1 MKSIDKKIRPFYFIQ
16 LACAASGMAL
26 SIYLLVHHTRVKLGI
41 QDSSSFCSFG
51 RMADCDIVNVSRFS
65 EVSGVPLA
73 SIGAVYF
80 FFLLILGILFSPKN
94 PLFKALSGFLMGL
107 TSLALFI
114 DLILLVGIQ
123 WLTLKS
129 FCLLCIL
136 TYVANLGHLLA
147 NYRINTLLP
156 SPKNGVSWKNLKK
169 SQTVILLLGVLVFM
183 GILSF
188 LPSWIESRS
197 GQDSNQRKALVSDF
211 FNQWPQLPSKNI
223 PISAGDA
230 SFGNPNAKLKITVFS
245 DFQCPFCRKA
255 AFSLHS
261 LLPSFKED
269 IYLTFKHFPLD
280 STCNPIVPS
289 PMHPFA
295 CSLARLGVCAQEKN
309 RFWDY
314 HDTVFM
320 KVEDSDL
327 LSGWDSLRTK
337 LNDIFS
343 ADEFDRCLQS
353 DSSLSGVK
361 KNIQEG
367 IELEIKGTPATF
379 VNGRVLSIPLDLET
393 LKKLIE
399 LEKS

>member
-1 MKSIDKKIRPFYFIQ
+1 MKSLEKKIRPLYFIQ
-16 LACAASGMAL
+16 LTCAVIGMVISL
-26 SIYLLVHHTRVKLGI
+26 YLLVHHTRVKLGI

-80 FFLLILGILFSPKN
+80 FFLLILGLVFTPKS
-94 PLFKALSGFLMGL
+94 PLFKAVSTLLIGL
-107 TSLALFI
+107 TSLALLI
-114 DLILLVGIQ
+114 DLILLVWIQ

-136 TYVANLGHLLA
+136 TYVANLGHLVA
-147 NYRINTLLP
+147 NYRMKTLLP
-156 SPKNGVSWKNLKK
+156 SKNSGFLKNLKW
-169 SQTVILLLGVLVFM
+169 SQPVILFLGMSVFI
-183 GILSF
+183 GVISF
-188 LPSWIESRS
+188 LPSWIQSRS
-197 GQDSNQRKALVSDF
+197 GQDLNQRKALISDF

-223 PISAGDA
+223 PISKEDA
-230 SFGNPNAKLKITVFS
+230 SFGNPDAKLKIIVFS

-269 IYLTFKHFPLD
+269 IFLTFKHFPLD
-280 STCNPIVPS
+280 SSCNPVVPS

-337 LNDIFS
+337 LSAIFT
-343 ADEFDRCLQS
+343 AAEFDQCLQS
-353 DSSLSGVK
+353 ESSLSGVK
-361 KNIQEG
+361 KNVQEG